1 MAPALN
7 PHNLLNDPMWL
18 ALVVEHI
25 GDPRTDDRWPYWIL
39 KVLGIQTADQVAT
52 PMQSKARLTLC
63 VFLWVNGLEPQ
74 NIVALGRP
82 LALHGLLRDD
92 AAKTNWESIVERLI
106 NNKSFRE
113 TKFSYDMVSG
123 TMVRGLN

>member
-1 MAPALN
+1 MAVL
-7 PHNLLNDPMWL
+7 DPES
-18 ALVVEHI
+18 ARYPNRRPG
-25 GDPRTDDRWPYWIL
+25 GDAHA
-39 KVLGIQTADQVAT
+39 V
-52 PMQSKARLTLC
+52 KARLTLC

-106 NNKSFRE
+106 NNKSFRQ
-113 TKFSYDMVSG
+113 TGHANGHARNVPPAQ
-123 TMVRGLN
+123 L

>member
-1 MAPALN
+1 MSGGLN
-7 PHNLLNDPMWL
+7 PHHLLDDPTWQ

-25 GDPRTDDRWPYWIL
+25 GDPRTDIRWPDFIL
-39 KVLGIQTADQVAT
+39 KVLGIQTADQVAK

-74 NIVALGRP
+74 KIVALGRP
-82 LALHGLLRDD
+82 LALHGLLRDA
-92 AAKTNWESIVERLI
+92 AAKTNWDSIVDRLV
-106 NNKSFRE
+106 NSKSFRE
-113 TKFSYDMVSG
+113 TKFSYDMMSG